1 MREGTFGAFLGSA
14 LTFLSATAHAGSAPT
29 QLYSKSITVS
39 WTEERE
45 QRQPW
50 DQRHIFVMR
59 PGKFIIYVSG
69 AGRAFTRFYYAI
81 HGETEPS
88 DQVGTGNAV
97 ISRFLNFQGR
107 SLSIIMPLE
116 GGARNIAI
124 TFDDNFRG
132 CSAQVITGRPQGT
145 AKLIAQTLSEYRH
158 EVFSVKTGPSDC
170 KIQDG
175 NVFAQ

>member
-1 MREGTFGAFLGSA
+1 MIHKGIRVIAAISL
-14 LTFLSATAHAGSAPT
+14 LSAPAYAGSAPT
-29 QLYSKSITVS
+29 QLYSKSIFVS

-50 DQRHIFVMR
+50 EQRHTFVMR

-69 AGRAFTRFYYAI
+69 AGHAFTRFEYTI
-81 HGETEPS
+81 HGRTEPS

-97 ISRFLNFQGR
+97 FPRVLNFQGR

-132 CSAQVITGRPQGT
+132 CSAQVLAGRPQGT
-145 AKLIAQTLSEYRH
+145 AKLIAQSLSGYRH
-158 EVFSVKTGPSDC
+158 EVFSVKTGPADC

-175 NVFAQ
+175 NAFAQ